1 MFRSSSSRGLKA
13 VVVGA
18 LLAVVA
24 MIAAP
29 AQAAVSSVV
38 LQDSGGTAYG
48 AGAHPVALTD
58 RGPGTI
64 SATFLGSTYP
74 CAGANAT
81 GNIHTSAAS
90 VSNPYLTF
98 TSVSVLN
105 CSGVMFSTINVSLKA
120 GCSLKVRV
128 DPTTQASA
136 AGLTDTAI
144 TGKVNA
150 NDASGNPCLRANG
163 GALCQMDVGGE
174 TNATYNEVTQQLT
187 ISGSG
192 FSASNA
198 TGICAFVN
206 GASISLNVAFDI
218 TPGSNPDD
226 AINFRP

>member
-1 MFRSSSSRGLKA
+1 MSRQISKLGLRLFA
-13 VVVGA
+13 VVA
-18 LLAVVA
+18 ASAVAA

-38 LQDSGGTAYG
+38 LQNGPPYASGNY
-48 AGAHPVALTD
+48 PVTVVD
-58 RGPGTI
+58 KGPGTV
-64 SATFLGSTYP
+64 SATYLGSTYP
-74 CAGANAT
+74 CASANGSGQVHT
-81 GNIHTSAAS
+81 NIAGVPS
-90 VSNPYLTF
+90 PYLTL
-98 TSVSVLN
+98 TAANINN
-105 CSGVMFSTINVSLKA
+105 CAGPAGTTINVVLKA

-174 TNATYNEVTQQLT
+174 TDATYNEVTQQLT

-192 FSASNA
+192 FSVSNA